1 VEISNPLS
9 RIGHCL
15 CVYREKLIL
24 LGGSNRENVAH
35 VLDVSQCCGVPIT
48 QPDHGEA
55 KLPLDSLAPSIADIA
70 SQLEPGLEISTNP
83 TVGQNASPETSSF
96 QECHSRPRNPLKD
109 ALVRVCRENCGELM
123 ETEKF

>member
-1 VEISNPLS
+1 MCHSAV
-9 RIGHCL
+9 
-15 CVYREKLIL
+15 VYR
-24 LGGSNRENVAH
+24 
-35 VLDVSQCCGVPIT
+35 
-48 QPDHGEA
+48 PDHGEA

-70 SQLEPGLEISTNP
+70 SQLEPELEISTNP

-96 QECHSRPRNPLKD
+96 QECHSRPSNPLKD